1 MPSATIRVRVPFV
14 DVDSSMRIH
23 FTAMFRYME
32 LAEHELMRSLGVPY
46 TAASLYE
53 ELAMPRVHLSCDF
66 TGAAVFDDQLAV
78 EARVERVGTSSWT
91 VGFTARKALGPDNAP
106 VEDEVEVAHGRMV
119 IVAMDPATQK
129 ATPLPGALRR
139 VLAGGA
145 GG

>member
-46 TAASLYE
+46 TQASLYE

-66 TGAAVFDDQLAV
+66 TGAVSFDDQLAV
-78 EARVERVGTSSWT
+78 EARVEKVGTSSWT
-91 VGFTARKALGPDNAP
+91 VGFAARKVLGPNNTPLD
-106 VEDEVEVAHGRMV
+106 DEVEVAHGRMV
-119 IVAMDPATQK
+119 IVSMDAATQK
-129 ATPLPGALRR
+129 ATPLPEALRR
-139 VLAGGA
+139 VLTEG
-145 GG
+145 